1 MSAKKRARIDEPSPK
16 SSPLH
21 VVLQDHKMP
30 AVLQKEFED
39 DCQKKGLQIRWR
51 ESATP
56 DELRQTCAVFSYLH
70 DPVKYA
76 VVHCVPFLIKMCFRI
91 SQ

>member
-1 MSAKKRARIDEPSPK
+1 
-16 SSPLH
+16 
-21 VVLQDHKMP
+21 MP

-70 DPVKYA
+70 DLVKYA
-76 VVHCVPFLIKMCFRI
+76 VVVYCVSFGAFFFKLYFRV
-91 SQ
+91 SR